1 MAGNPIGPIG
11 QAWLRW
17 KSLRLP
23 WRKRFLV
30 GFDLQGNTY
39 WEFRLTTR

>member
-30 GFDLQGNTY
+30 
-39 WEFRLTTR
+39 